1 MTRGKK
7 MKPYGFS
14 FVTLLS
20 LAIVLCGLC
29 KLGFCREDPLI
40 RMKLGDFDGSRN
52 ENAEAIARFAVQ
64 QHNEQQNALLEFA
77 RVLSS
82 REQLVA
88 GKIYHLT
95 LEAIDSGKRN
105 IYEARVWV
113 KPWMNFKQLQEF
125 KFAHDVPSFTS
136 SDLGVKP
143 GN

>member
-1 MTRGKK
+1 

-40 RMKLGDFDGSRN
+40 RMELGDFDGSRN

-136 SDLGVKP
+136 SDLSVKP